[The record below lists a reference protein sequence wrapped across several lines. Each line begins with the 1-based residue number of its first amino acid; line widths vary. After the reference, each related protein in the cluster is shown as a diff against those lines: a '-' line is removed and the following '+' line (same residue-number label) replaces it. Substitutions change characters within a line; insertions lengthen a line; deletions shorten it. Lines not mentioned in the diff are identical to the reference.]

1 MLRSS
6 LAFLLVTLS
15 LSASSQAQ
23 PCIGGMAG
31 GYPCEGVD
39 LLTFMANGDI
49 GGGNSNDIWGWTSP
63 TTGNEYVLLGKS
75 VGTSFIDISDPELPR
90 YLGILPTHTTNSTWR
105 DIKTYGDYA
114 FIGSE
119 AGDHGMQIFDLNI
132 LDTVTV
138 MPQTFVNTAHYS
150 GFGDS
155 HNIVI
160 NEDFARAY
168 GVGTNTASGGLHI
181 VDISD
186 PLNPTIAGTFAEDG
200 YTHDAQVV
208 TYAGP
213 DTEHV
218 GKEIAFCFNADYLT
232 IVDVNDPT
240 DIVMLSTET
249 YPNKGYTHQGW
260 CTPDH
265 QFLLMND
272 EGDENSF
279 GINTR
284 TLIWSVIDLDTP
296 VLIGEYSHTTL
307 AIDHNCYI
315 EGQFAFQSNYRAGLR
330 ILGIQDVSNANLSTE
345 AYFDVVPADDNANF
359 SGSWSNYPYFG
370 SGVIAVSS
378 IGDGLFLVKATDL
391 EGCTNPEATNYSLH
405 ATIDDGSCYGM
416 PCPGDYNF
424 DGIIDTQDVLFFLTD
439 FGCLAGC
446 VADLNDDDQTDVND
460 LLEFLSVFG
469 SICP

>member
-1 MLRSS
+1 
-6 LAFLLVTLS
+6 
-15 LSASSQAQ
+15 
-23 PCIGGMAG
+23 MAG
-31 GYPCEGVD
+31 GYPCDGVD

-138 MPQTFVNTAHYS
+138 VPQTFVNTAHYD

-160 NEDFARAY
+160 NENFARAY
-168 GVGTNTASGGLHI
+168 GVGTNTAAGGLHV

-232 IVDVNDPT
+232 IVDVDDPT
-240 DIVMLSTET
+240 DMVMLSTET
-249 YPNKGYTHQGW
+249 YANEGYTHQGW

-265 QFLLMND
+265 QFILMND

-284 TLIWSVIDLDTP
+284 TLIWSVIDLDAP
-296 VLIGEYSHTTL
+296 VLIGEYSHPTL

-405 ATIDDGSCYGM
+405 ATLDDGSCYGM
-416 PCPGDYNF
+416 PCLGDYNF

>member
-1 MLRSS
+1 MLKTILASLVIIMS
-6 LAFLLVTLS
+6 LLAFP
-15 LSASSQAQ
+15 QAQ

-31 GYPCEGVD
+31 GYPCDGVD
-39 LLTFMANGDI
+39 LLSFMTNGDL
-49 GGGNSNDIWGWTSP
+49 GGGNSNDIWGWTSS
-63 TTGNEYVLLGKS
+63 TTGKEYVLLGKI
-75 VGTSFIDISDPELPR
+75 VGTAFIDISDPEIPR
-90 YLGILPTHTTNSTWR
+90 YLGVLPTETTNSTWR

-114 FIGSE
+114 YIGSE

-138 MPQTFVNTAHYS
+138 IPQTFVNSAHYS

-160 NEDFARAY
+160 NEDFPLAY
-168 GVGTNTASGGLHI
+168 GVGTNTAAGGLHA
-181 VDISD
+181 VDITD
-186 PLNPTIAGTFAEDG
+186 PLNPVIAGTFDEDG

-208 TYAGP
+208 TYDGP
-213 DTEHV
+213 DTDHV
-218 GKEIAFCFNADYLT
+218 GKQIAFCYNANYLT
-232 IVDVNDPT
+232 IVDADDPT
-240 DIVMLSTET
+240 DMIQLSTET
-249 YPNKGYTHQGW
+249 YLDEGYTHQGW
-260 CTPDH
+260 CTDDH
-265 QFLLMND
+265 RFLLMND

-284 TLIWSVIDLDTP
+284 TIIWDIQDLENP
-296 VLIGEYSHTTL
+296 LVIGEYFHTTL

-330 ILGIQDVSNANLSTE
+330 ILGIQDISNANLSTE

-359 SGSWSNYPYFG
+359 SGSWSNYPYFE

-424 DGIIDTQDVLFFLTD
+424 DGIIDTQDLLFFLTD
-439 FGCLAGC
+439 FGCLETC
-446 VADLNDDDQTDVND
+446 VADLNDDDQTNVND